1 MTGPDSSGARE
12 PRLDAGTCVRA
23 GPGVWQAP
31 QQPTREGSQMSTITT
46 NRVQAAIDRIA
57 ERCADLA
64 PDAAADLERE
74 MDVTAAEHFAYQ
86 EAQARAHVSG
96 RLSAGEAMIVY
107 RALGETGSRGNG
119 GWAAGT
125 DLPTKVAATLLMGEL
140 IGGRR

>member
-1 MTGPDSSGARE
+1 
-12 PRLDAGTCVRA
+12 
-23 GPGVWQAP
+23 
-31 QQPTREGSQMSTITT
+31 MSTITT

-96 RLSAGEAMIVY
+96 KLSAGEAMIVY
-107 RALGETGSRGNG
+107 RALGETGSQGNG

-125 DLPTKVAATLLMGEL
+125 DLATKVAATLLMGEL

>member
-1 MTGPDSSGARE
+1 MFD
-12 PRLDAGTCVRA
+12 LDAR
-23 GPGVWQAP
+23 PGSLLTYGNPKTAKG
-31 QQPTREGSQMSTITT
+31 EGYG
-46 NRVQAAIDRIA
+46 V
-57 ERCADLA
+57 L
-64 PDAAADLERE
+64 

-86 EAQARAHVSG
+86 EAQARAHASG